1 MTLIYAGLSIGAVYA
16 LVAIGYN
23 IVFIASHS
31 FNFAQAQLMMIGA
44 FVAYAG
50 YVTFKLPL
58 VAVLALAM
66 VVVAAI
72 AALEERIAI
81 RPVSDH
87 QTQLITT
94 LGFGTVLTGVAQLIW
109 GTQPKEVRVGVE
121 PLSVLGGRTVPIE
134 IALVVLAIALVVAIN
149 IYTRRRMG
157 GLALVAMSQDEE
169 AATLRGVDVR
179 KLAFAA
185 FAVTGLLA
193 GLMGAVMAPRTFAIT
208 TLGTALALKGFVA
221 LAIGGFGSM
230 WGGLIGG
237 FTIGLVEQLVGRYL
251 ETRLDAHLSN
261 LSIFVVLLLVLMIK
275 PTGLFGR
282 VQERT
287 V

>member
-1 MTLIYAGLSIGAVYA
+1 MTLIYAGLSLGAVYA

-44 FVAYAG
+44 FVTYTG
-50 YVTFKLPL
+50 YVTFKLPT

-66 VVVAAI
+66 VVVAVLSAI
-72 AALEERIAI
+72 EERIAI

-94 LGFGTVLTGVAQLIW
+94 LGFGTILTGVAQLIW
-109 GTQPKEVRVGVE
+109 GTQPLQVPFFAGAGV
-121 PLSVLGGRTVPIE
+121 LTILGGRVFPVE
-134 IALVVLAIALVVAIN
+134 VALVVFAVALVVAITY
-149 IYTRRRMG
+149 YTRRRMG
-157 GLALVAMSQDEE
+157 GLAVVAMSQDEE
-169 AATLRGVDVR
+169 AATLRGIDVR
-179 KLAFAA
+179 MLAFAA
-185 FAVTGLLA
+185 FAVTGVLG
-193 GLMGAVMAPRTFAIT
+193 GLMGAAIGPKTFAVAS
-208 TLGTALALKGFVA
+208 LGAALAIKGFVA

-230 WGGLIGG
+230 YGGLLGG
-237 FTIGLVEQLVGRYL
+237 FAIGLIEQYVARYL
-251 ETRLDAHLSN
+251 GSNFTN
-261 LSIFVVLLLVLMIK
+261 LSIFVVLLLVLMIR

>member
-1 MTLIYAGLSIGAVYA
+1 MTLVYAGLSLGAVYA

-23 IVFIASHS
+23 IVYIASHS

-50 YVTFKLPL
+50 FVTLGLP
-58 VAVLALAM
+58 AVIVIAM
-66 VVVAAI
+66 AMAAVMLLS
-72 AALEERIAI
+72 AVEERIAV
-81 RPVSDH
+81 RPVADH

-109 GTQPKEVRVGVE
+109 GTQPLQVPF
-121 PLSVLGGRTVPIE
+121 PLGSKVLTILGGRVFPGE
-134 IALVVLAIALVVAIN
+134 VALVLFAVLLVVAIN
-149 IYTRRRMG
+149 LYTRRRMN
-157 GLALVAMSQDEE
+157 GLAVIAMSQDEE
-169 AATLRGVDVR
+169 AATLRGINVR

-185 FAVTGLLA
+185 FAVTGLLS
-193 GLMGAVMAPRTFAIT
+193 GLMGVLIGPKTYAVT
-208 TLGTALALKGFVA
+208 TLGAALALKGFVA

-230 WGGLIGG
+230 YGGLIGG
-237 FTIGLVEQLVGRYL
+237 FVVGLVEQYVTRYFGS
-251 ETRLDAHLSN
+251 EFSTLSV
-261 LSIFVVLLLVLMIK
+261 FVVLLLVLLIR

-282 VQERT
+282 VQERM

>member
-1 MTLIYAGLSIGAVYA
+1 MTLIYAGLSLGAVYA

-31 FNFAQAQLMMIGA
+31 FNFAQAQLMMVGA
-44 FVAYAG
+44 FVAYLG
-50 YVTFKLPL
+50 YVTLELP
-58 VAVLALAM
+58 AVLVVALAM
-66 VVVAAI
+66 TVVMLVAAI
-72 AALEERIAI
+72 EERIAI
-81 RPVSDH
+81 RPVADH

-94 LGFGTVLTGVAQLIW
+94 LGFGTVLTGIVQILW
-109 GTQPKEVRVGVE
+109 GTQPLQVPFAGGGD
-121 PLSVLGGRTVPIE
+121 VLTVAGGRVFPVE
-134 IALVVLAIALVVAIN
+134 LALIVFSIVLVIMIST
-149 IYTRRRMG
+149 YTRRRLN

-169 AATLRGVDVR
+169 AATLRGVSVR
-179 KLAFAA
+179 KLTFAA

-193 GLMGAVMAPRTFAIT
+193 GLMGVLIGPKTYAVA
-208 TLGTALALKGFVA
+208 TLGAALALKGFVA

-230 WGGLIGG
+230 YGGLLGG
-237 FTIGLVEQLVGRYL
+237 LAVGLVETYVARYL
-251 ETRLDAHLSN
+251 GSDFSN
-261 LSIFVVLLLVLMIK
+261 LSVFLLLLLVLLIR

>member
-1 MTLIYAGLSIGAVYA
+1 MTLIYAGLSLGAVYA
-16 LVAIGYN
+16 LVATGYN

-44 FVAYAG
+44 FVTYAG
-50 YVTFKLPL
+50 YVTFKLPT

-109 GTQPKEVRVGVE
+109 GTQP
-121 PLSVLGGRTVPIE
+121 RTVPFVGGDTAITFAGGRAYPVE
-134 IALVVLAIALVVAIN
+134 IALVVFAVLLVVAIN
-149 IYTRRRMG
+149 LYTRYRMG
-157 GLALVAMSQDEE
+157 GLAIVAMSEDTE
-169 AATLRGVDVR
+169 AATLRGIDVR
-179 KLAFAA
+179 KLAFVA
-185 FAVTGLLA
+185 FAVTGVLG
-193 GLMGAVMAPRTFAIT
+193 GLMGAMIAPKTYAVA
-208 TLGTALALKGFVA
+208 TLGAALALKGFVA

-230 WGGLIGG
+230 YGGLIGG
-237 FTIGLVEQLVGRYL
+237 FVIGLVEQVVGRYL
-251 ETRLDAHLSN
+251 DANLIN
-261 LSIFVVLLLVLMIK
+261 LSVFAVLLLVLMIR

-282 VQERT
+282 VQER
-287 V
+287 VV

>member
-1 MTLIYAGLSIGAVYA
+1 MTLIYAGLSLGAVYA

-23 IVFIASHS
+23 IVFLASHS

-44 FVAYAG
+44 FVTYAG
-50 YVTFKLPL
+50 YVTFKLPT

-109 GTQPKEVRVGVE
+109 GTQP
-121 PLSVLGGRTVPIE
+121 RTVPFSGGDTAISFAGGRVYPVE
-134 IALVVLAIALVVAIN
+134 IALIVFAVVLVVAIN
-149 IYTRRRMG
+149 LYTRRRMG
-157 GLALVAMSQDEE
+157 GLAVVAMSQDAE
-169 AATLRGVDVR
+169 AATLRGIDVR
-179 KLAFAA
+179 KLAFVA
-185 FAVTGLLA
+185 FAVTGVLG
-193 GLMGAVMAPRTFAIT
+193 GLMGAMIAPKTYAVAS
-208 TLGTALALKGFVA
+208 LGAALALKGFVA

-230 WGGLIGG
+230 YGGLIGG
-237 FTIGLVEQLVGRYL
+237 FVIGLVEQLVGRYL
-251 ETRLDAHLSN
+251 DAHLIN
-261 LSIFVVLLLVLMIK
+261 LSVFAVLLLVLMIR

>member
-1 MTLIYAGLSIGAVYA
+1 MTLVYAGLSLGAVYA

-23 IVFIASHS
+23 IVYIASHS

-50 YVTFKLPL
+50 FVTLGLP
-58 VAVLALAM
+58 AVIVIAM
-66 VVVAAI
+66 AMAAVMLLS
-72 AALEERIAI
+72 AVEERIAV
-81 RPVSDH
+81 RPVADH

-109 GTQPKEVRVGVE
+109 GTQPLQVPF
-121 PLSVLGGRTVPIE
+121 PLGSKVLTILGGRVFPVE
-134 IALVVLAIALVVAIN
+134 VALVLFAVLLVVAIN
-149 IYTRRRMG
+149 LYTRRRMN
-157 GLALVAMSQDEE
+157 GLAVIAMSQDEE
-169 AATLRGVDVR
+169 AATLRGINVR

-185 FAVTGLLA
+185 FAVTGLLS
-193 GLMGAVMAPRTFAIT
+193 GLMGVLIGPKTYAVT
-208 TLGTALALKGFVA
+208 TLGAALALKGFVA

-230 WGGLIGG
+230 YGGLIGG
-237 FTIGLVEQLVGRYL
+237 FVVGLVEQYVTRYFGS
-251 ETRLDAHLSN
+251 EFSTLSV
-261 LSIFVVLLLVLMIK
+261 FVVLLLVLLIR

-282 VQERT
+282 VQERM

>member
-1 MTLIYAGLSIGAVYA
+1 MTLIYAGLSLGAVYA

-44 FVAYAG
+44 FVTYTG
-50 YVTFKLPL
+50 YVTFKLPT

-66 VVVAAI
+66 VVVAVLSAI
-72 AALEERIAI
+72 EERIAI

-94 LGFGTVLTGVAQLIW
+94 LGFGTILTGVAQLIW
-109 GTQPKEVRVGVE
+109 GTQPLQVPFFAGAEV
-121 PLSVLGGRTVPIE
+121 LTILGGRVFPVE
-134 IALVVLAIALVVAIN
+134 VALVVFAVALVVAITF
-149 IYTRRRMG
+149 YTRRRMG
-157 GLALVAMSQDEE
+157 GLAVVAMSQDEE
-169 AATLRGVDVR
+169 AATLRGIDVR
-179 KLAFAA
+179 MLAFAA
-185 FAVTGLLA
+185 FAVTGVLG
-193 GLMGAVMAPRTFAIT
+193 GLMGAAIGPKTFAVAS
-208 TLGTALALKGFVA
+208 LGAALAIKGFVA

-230 WGGLIGG
+230 YGGLLGG
-237 FTIGLVEQLVGRYL
+237 FAIGLVEQYVARYL
-251 ETRLDAHLSN
+251 GSNFTN
-261 LSIFVVLLLVLMIK
+261 LSVFVLLLLVLMIR

>member
-1 MTLIYAGLSIGAVYA
+1 MTLVYAGLSLGAVYA

-23 IVFIASHS
+23 IVYIASHS

-50 YVTFKLPL
+50 FVTLGLP
-58 VAVLALAM
+58 AVIVIAM
-66 VVVAAI
+66 AMAAGMLLS
-72 AALEERIAI
+72 AVEERIAV
-81 RPVSDH
+81 RPVADH

-109 GTQPKEVRVGVE
+109 GTQPLQVPF
-121 PLSVLGGRTVPIE
+121 PLGSKVLTILGGRVFPVE
-134 IALVVLAIALVVAIN
+134 VALVLFAVLLVVAIN
-149 IYTRRRMG
+149 LYTRRRMN
-157 GLALVAMSQDEE
+157 GLAVIAMSQDEE
-169 AATLRGVDVR
+169 AATLRGINVR

-185 FAVTGLLA
+185 FAVTGLLS
-193 GLMGAVMAPRTFAIT
+193 GLMGVLIGPKTYAVT
-208 TLGTALALKGFVA
+208 TLGAALALKGFVA

-230 WGGLIGG
+230 YGGLIGG
-237 FTIGLVEQLVGRYL
+237 FVVGLVEQYVTRYFGS
-251 ETRLDAHLSN
+251 EFSTLSV
-261 LSIFVVLLLVLMIK
+261 FVVLLLVLLIR

-282 VQERT
+282 VQERM